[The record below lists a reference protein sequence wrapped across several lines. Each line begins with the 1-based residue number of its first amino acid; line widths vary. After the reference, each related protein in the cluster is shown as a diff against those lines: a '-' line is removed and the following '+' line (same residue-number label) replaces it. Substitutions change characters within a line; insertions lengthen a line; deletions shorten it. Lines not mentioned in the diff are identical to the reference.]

1 MTIHYDKIFN
11 MKYVP
16 LHIHTEY
23 SLLDGAIKIPDFYK
37 FAAENDM
44 PAIAITDHGVMYG
57 CADMF
62 IAKNEMIG
70 HMEAAGENEEAAKIK
85 AVKPILG
92 CEFYVADGDVEE
104 DKHTKKPLYHLVLLA
119 KNQNGYHNLCK
130 LDSYAT
136 TKGHYYKPRIN
147 HEILEKYKD
156 DLVCLSACI
165 QGEVARFCL
174 NGDKEEAKKR
184 AKYYKE
190 LFKEDY
196 YIELQ
201 DHGLQEQKDSN
212 PFLMEVAKELNIKT
226 VITNDSHYLRA
237 QDASWHDTLLCEQ
250 TKSKK
255 SEVNRFK
262 FSVNEFYVK
271 TVEELRKAF
280 SWMDEEYFNSC
291 IETTVEVADKCNFE
305 MDKLE
310 FGKTKEYLPKFPIPE
325 GFKDEQDYFNH
336 LCIEGLK
343 KRYGDPI
350 PDSIMER
357 YEYEKGVIFQMG
369 FPAYFLLTWDFI
381 NWAKEHKIPVG
392 PGRGSAA
399 GSIVAYS
406 LGITELDP
414 IQHKL
419 LFERFLNPERISMPD
434 IDIDFCQ
441 RKRGEV
447 IDYVSKRWGKDH
459 VCQIITFGTLAAKA
473 ALKAVCRVYDIPFQ
487 EANTWAGMVPSAP
500 GTKLKDALLDGM
512 ELKKLCDEN
521 PQVQSLVDEALHM
534 EGLKNQTGTHA
545 AGVIIAPRP
554 MDEII
559 PITLSKEKSTETQY
573 PMAGIEKIGLLKMD
587 FLGLETLTIIQDALD
602 LIKERTGKDIDI
614 NRIPLDDKETFEM
627 LSRGETDAVFQ
638 LESSGMKKYIKRLKP
653 TVFEDLGAMVAL
665 YRPGPLEAGMVEGFI
680 DRKHGREKIEY
691 AHPLLE
697 PILKDTYGTILYQEQ
712 IMAIFQSLADYTLGG
727 ADMVRRMMG
736 KKKLQQMAEQ
746 KSIFVDATHKKGMTK
761 EAATQLFEQIESFA
775 KYCFNKAHSSAY
787 AFVAYQ
793 TAYLKAHYPVEFMCA
808 MLTSVADK
816 QDKTQQYIL
825 QCQNQGIEVL
835 APDINKSN
843 SQFTPDENNIRFG
856 LASIKNV
863 GEAVIT
869 EIEEVRKEK
878 PFESFYDFCSR
889 VDSKCLNKR
898 TLESLIKAGAFS
910 SIEKSRKQCLEN
922 IDSVVEFVQNSA
934 KAKSSGQV
942 SLFSAISSE
951 AQEELN
957 IPTFQMSGNSEEEF
971 SDSQIQQFE
980 KELMGIYVTSHPLE
994 SIKDT
999 LKYITTQTI
1008 SDILE
1013 APKQDANVT
1022 LCGLLS
1028 QVIQKSTKKDPTKFI
1043 KTGVIEDLT
1052 NRIGFVVFP
1061 KVVEKY
1067 GALIESE
1074 QKVILKA
1081 KVSIRDEEINLQVN
1095 EVKPIT
1101 EVNLVKIKFLKELEN
1116 EENVFLKELLSKYK
1130 GENPVVIEFKAPDEF
1145 DTIQDYQMLTSN
1157 HLWVDVNSN
1166 IQKEIESS
1174 FKEKIE
1180 VEINALK

>member
-1 MTIHYDKIFN
+1 

-23 SLLDGAIKIPDFYK
+23 SLLDGAIRIPEFYK

-62 IAKNEMIG
+62 IAKNEMLS
-70 HMEAAGENEEAAKIK
+70 HMLSEEEQELKKKIE
-85 AVKPILG
+85 AVKPIVG
-92 CEFYVADGDVEE
+92 CEFYICDGDVIE
-104 DKHTKKPLYHLVLLA
+104 DKSKKTMFHLVLLA

-130 LDSYAT
+130 LDSFAT
-136 TKGHYYKPRIN
+136 TQGYYYRPRIN
-147 HEILEKYKD
+147 HEILEKHKD
-156 DLVCLSACI
+156 DLICLSACI
-165 QGEVARFCL
+165 QGEVARYIL
-174 NGDKEEAKKR
+174 DGDKEEAIKR
-184 AKYYKE
+184 AQYYKN
-190 LFKEDY
+190 LFGEDF

-212 PFLMEVAKELNIKT
+212 PDLMDIAEKLNIKT

-237 QDASWHDTLLCEQ
+237 QDAAWHDTLLCEQ
-250 TKSKK
+250 TKSSKTNP
-255 SEVNRFK
+255 NRFK

-271 TVEELRKAF
+271 TVDELRRAF
-280 SWMDEEYFNSC
+280 SWMDEDYFNKC
-291 IETTVEVADKCNFE
+291 IETTVEIADKVDFK

-310 FGKTKEYLPKFPIPE
+310 FGKTKEYLPKYPCPD
-325 GFKDEQDYFNH
+325 GYDEVSYFDY
-336 LCIEGLK
+336 LCREGLK
-343 KRYGDPI
+343 KRYGNPI
-350 PDSIMER
+350 PDDIIKR
-357 YEYEKGVIFQMG
+357 YEYEYKVICDMG

-414 IQHKL
+414 IEHKL

-441 RKRGEV
+441 RRRGEV
-447 IDYVSKRWGKDH
+447 IEYVSERWGADH

-473 ALKAVCRVYDIPFQ
+473 ALKAVCRVYDIPFSQ
-487 EANTWAGMVPSAP
+487 ANTWAGMIPSAP
-500 GTKLKDALLDGM
+500 GTKLKEALADGM

-521 PQVQSLVDEALHM
+521 SQVQSLVDEALHM
-534 EGLKNQTGTHA
+534 EGLKNQVGTHA

-559 PITLSKEKSTETQY
+559 PVALSKEKSTTTQY
-573 PMAGIEKIGLLKMD
+573 PMAGIEKLGLLKMD

-602 LIKERTGKDIDI
+602 LIKARTGEDIDI
-614 NRIPLDDKETFEM
+614 NRIPLNDKATFEL

-638 LESSGMKKYIKRLKP
+638 LESGGMKKLVKRLKP
-653 TVFEDLGAMVAL
+653 SVFEDIGALVAL
-665 YRPGPLEAGMVEGFI
+665 YRPGPIEAGMIDDFV
-680 DRKHGREKIEY
+680 DRKHGRQKVEY

-697 PILKDTYGTILYQEQ
+697 NILNDTYGTIVYQEQ
-712 IMAIFQSLADYTLGG
+712 IMAIFQTLAGYTLGG
-727 ADMVRRMMG
+727 ADKVRRMMG
-736 KKKLQQMAEQ
+736 KKKLQEMAEQ
-746 KSIFVDATHKKGMTK
+746 KEIFVAGAAKNDMPK
-761 EAATQLFEQIESFA
+761 EAAMNLFEQIESFA

-816 QDKTQQYIL
+816 QEKTQQYIL
-825 QCQNQGIEVL
+825 QCQAQGIEVL

-843 SQFTPDENNIRFG
+843 AQFTPDGDNIRFG

-863 GEAVIT
+863 GEAVI
-869 EIEEVRKEK
+869 EQIELERQNK

-889 VDSKCLNKR
+889 VDMKCLNKR

-910 SIEKSRKQCLEN
+910 CIEKSRKQLLDN
-922 IDSVVEFVQNSA
+922 IDRVVEFVQTSA

-942 SLFSAISSE
+942 SLFASLTGDI
-951 AQEELN
+951 QEELN
-957 IPTFQMSGNSEEEF
+957 IPTFQMQGNSDEEF
-971 SDSQIQQFE
+971 DDSQIQQFE
-980 KELMGIYVTSHPLE
+980 KELMGIYVTSHPLA

-1008 SDILE
+1008 SDIIE

-1022 LCGLLS
+1022 ICGLLS
-1028 QVIQKSTKKDPTKFI
+1028 QVVQKPTKKDPSKFI
-1043 KTGVIEDLT
+1043 KTGSIEDLT
-1052 NRIGFVVFP
+1052 GRINIVAFP
-1061 KVVEKY
+1061 KVVELY

-1081 KVSIRDEEINLQVN
+1081 KVNIRDEEINLAVN
-1095 EVKPIT
+1095 EVKPIE
-1101 EVNLVKIKFLKELEN
+1101 EVNLVTLKFLEELAV
-1116 EENVFLKELLSKYK
+1116 EENVLLKELLAKHK
-1130 GENPVVIEFKAPDEF
+1130 GENPVVIDFEAPDEF
-1145 DTIQDYQMLTSN
+1145 DMMQRFQLLTSN
-1157 HLWVDVNSN
+1157 HLWVCVNETMKQEICATFKDKLELSV
-1166 IQKEIESS
+1166 QK
-1174 FKEKIE
+1174 
-1180 VEINALK
+1180 LG

>member
-1 MTIHYDKIFN
+1 

-23 SLLDGAIKIPDFYK
+23 SLLDGAIRIPDFYK
-37 FAAENDM
+37 YAAENDM

-62 IAKNEMIG
+62 IAKNEMLS
-70 HMEAAGENEEAAKIK
+70 HMLSEEEQELKKKIEAI
-85 AVKPILG
+85 KPIVG
-92 CEFYVADGDVEE
+92 CEFYICDGDVIE
-104 DKHTKKPLYHLVLLA
+104 DRTKKTMYHLVLLA

-130 LDSYAT
+130 LDSIAT
-136 TKGHYYKPRIN
+136 TQGYYYKPRIN

-156 DLVCLSACI
+156 DLICLSACI
-165 QGEVARFCL
+165 QGEVARNFL
-174 NGDKEEAKKR
+174 DGKEDVAKQK
-184 AKYYKE
+184 AQYYKD
-190 LFKEDY
+190 LFGEDY

-201 DHGLQEQKDSN
+201 DHGLKEQKDSN
-212 PFLMEVAKELNIKT
+212 PFLMEIAKELNIKT
-226 VITNDSHYLRA
+226 VITNDSHYLKA

-250 TKSKK
+250 TKSSK
-255 SEVNRFK
+255 SNPNRFK
-262 FSVNEFYVK
+262 FSANEFYVK
-271 TVEELRKAF
+271 TVDELRQAF
-280 SWMDEEYFNSC
+280 NWMDEDYFNQC
-291 IETTVEVADKCNFE
+291 IQNTVDIADKIDFK

-310 FGKTKEYLPKFPIPE
+310 FGKTKEYLPKYPCPE
-325 GFKDEQDYFNH
+325 GYDEASYFDH

-350 PDSIMER
+350 PDSIIER
-357 YEYEKGVIFQMG
+357 YEYEKSVIFNMG

-414 IQHKL
+414 IRHNL

-434 IDIDFCQ
+434 IDIDFCK
-441 RKRGEV
+441 RRRGEV
-447 IDYVSKRWGKDH
+447 IEYVSQRWGQDH

-473 ALKAVCRVYDIPFQ
+473 ALKAVCRVYDIPFSQ
-487 EANTWAGMVPSAP
+487 ANTWAGMVPSAP
-500 GTKLKDALLDGM
+500 GTKLKEALADGM

-521 PQVQSLVDEALHM
+521 QQVQSLVDEALHM

-545 AGVIIAPRP
+545 AGVIIAPKP
-554 MDEII
+554 MSEII
-559 PITLSKEKSTETQY
+559 PVALSKEKSSTTQY

-614 NRIPLDDKETFEM
+614 NGIPLDDKETFEL
-627 LSRGETDAVFQ
+627 LSKGETDAVFQ

-665 YRPGPLEAGMVEGFI
+665 YRPGPLEAGMVEDFI
-680 DRKHGREKIEY
+680 DRKHGRQKIEY

-697 PILKDTYGTILYQEQ
+697 SILNDTYGTILYQEQ
-712 IMAIFQSLADYTLGG
+712 IMAIFQTLADYSLGG

-746 KSIFVDATHKKGMTK
+746 KSIFVEATAKKGMSAEASTK
-761 EAATQLFEQIESFA
+761 LFEQIESFA

-793 TAYLKAHYPVEFMCA
+793 TAYLKAHYPVEYMCA
-808 MLTSVADK
+808 MLTSVADNK
-816 QDKTQQYIL
+816 DKTQQYIL
-825 QCQNQGIEVL
+825 QCQAQGIEVL

-843 SQFTPDENNIRFG
+843 AQFTPDGDNIRFG

-863 GEAVIT
+863 GEGVI
-869 EIEEVRKEK
+869 EQIEQERKEK
-878 PFESFYDFCSR
+878 PFESFFDFCSR
-889 VDSKCLNKR
+889 VDMKCLNKR

-910 SIEKSRKQCLEN
+910 CIEKSRKQLLNN
-922 IDSVVEFVQNSA
+922 IDNAVEFVQTSQ

-942 SLFSAISSE
+942 SLFASLGGE

-957 IPTFQMSGNSEEEF
+957 IPTFKLIGDSDDEFKDSE
-971 SDSQIQQFE
+971 IQLFE
-980 KELMGIYVTSHPLE
+980 KELMGIYVTSHPLG

-999 LKYITTQTI
+999 LKYITTQTV

-1013 APKQDANVT
+1013 SPKQDQNVT
-1022 LCGLLS
+1022 ICGLLA
-1028 QVIQKSTKKDPTKFI
+1028 QVVQKPTKKDPSKFI
-1043 KTGVIEDLT
+1043 KTGSIEDLT
-1052 NRIGFVVFP
+1052 ARIGIVAFP
-1061 KVVEKY
+1061 KVVENY

-1074 QKVILKA
+1074 QKVIIKA
-1081 KVSIRDEEINLQVN
+1081 KVNVRDEEVNLAIN
-1095 EVKPIT
+1095 EVKPI
-1101 EVNLVKIKFLKELEN
+1101 EQVNLVTIKMLKEFAM
-1116 EENVFLKELLSKYK
+1116 EENVLLKELLAKHK
-1130 GENPVVIEFKAPDEF
+1130 GENPVVIDFEAPDEF
-1145 DTIQDYQMLTSN
+1145 DNQKRFHLLTSN
-1157 HLWVDVNSN
+1157 HLWVSLNDN
-1166 IQKEIESS
+1166 IEKEMTAT
-1174 FKEKIE
+1174 FKDKIE
-1180 VEINALK
+1180 FEVKALG

>member
-1 MTIHYDKIFN
+1 

-23 SLLDGAIKIPDFYK
+23 SLLDGAIRIPEFYK

-62 IAKNEMIG
+62 IAKNEMLS
-70 HMEAAGENEEAAKIK
+70 HMLSEEEQELKKKIE
-85 AVKPILG
+85 AVKPIVG
-92 CEFYVADGDVEE
+92 CEFYICDGDVIE
-104 DKHTKKPLYHLVLLA
+104 DKSKKTMFHLVLLA

-130 LDSYAT
+130 LDSFAT
-136 TKGHYYKPRIN
+136 TQGYYYRPRIN
-147 HEILEKYKD
+147 HEILEKHKD
-156 DLVCLSACI
+156 DLICLSACI
-165 QGEVARFCL
+165 QGEVARYIL
-174 NGDKEEAKKR
+174 DGDKEEAIKR
-184 AKYYKE
+184 AQYYKN
-190 LFKEDY
+190 LFGEDF

-212 PFLMEVAKELNIKT
+212 PDLMDIAEKLNIKT

-237 QDASWHDTLLCEQ
+237 QDAAWHDTLLCEQ
-250 TKSKK
+250 TKSSKTNP
-255 SEVNRFK
+255 NRFK

-271 TVEELRKAF
+271 TVDELRRAF
-280 SWMDEEYFNSC
+280 SWMDEDYFNKC
-291 IETTVEVADKCNFE
+291 IETTVEIADKVDFK

-310 FGKTKEYLPKFPIPE
+310 FGKTKEYLPKYPCPD
-325 GFKDEQDYFNH
+325 GYDEVSYFDY
-336 LCIEGLK
+336 LCREGLK
-343 KRYGDPI
+343 KRYGNPI
-350 PDSIMER
+350 PDDIIKR
-357 YEYEKGVIFQMG
+357 YEYEYKVICDMG

-414 IQHKL
+414 IEHKL

-441 RKRGEV
+441 RRRGEV
-447 IDYVSKRWGKDH
+447 IEYVSERWGADH

-473 ALKAVCRVYDIPFQ
+473 ALKAVCRVYDIPFSQ
-487 EANTWAGMVPSAP
+487 ANTWAGMIPSAP
-500 GTKLKDALLDGM
+500 GTKLKEALADGM

-521 PQVQSLVDEALHM
+521 SQVQSLVDEALHM
-534 EGLKNQTGTHA
+534 EGLKNQVGTHA

-559 PITLSKEKSTETQY
+559 PVALSKEKSTTTQY
-573 PMAGIEKIGLLKMD
+573 PMAGIEKLGLLKMD

-602 LIKERTGKDIDI
+602 LIKARTGEDIDI
-614 NRIPLDDKETFEM
+614 NRIPLNDKATFEL

-638 LESSGMKKYIKRLKP
+638 LESGGMKKLVKRLKP
-653 TVFEDLGAMVAL
+653 SVFEDIGALVAL
-665 YRPGPLEAGMVEGFI
+665 YRPGPIEAGMIDDFV
-680 DRKHGREKIEY
+680 DRKHGRQKVEY

-697 PILKDTYGTILYQEQ
+697 NILNDTYGTIVYQEQ
-712 IMAIFQSLADYTLGG
+712 IMAIFQTLAGYTLGG
-727 ADMVRRMMG
+727 ADKVRRMIG
-736 KKKLQQMAEQ
+736 KKKLQEMAEQ
-746 KSIFVDATHKKGMTK
+746 KEIFVAGAAKNDMPK
-761 EAATQLFEQIESFA
+761 EAAMNLFEQIESFA

-816 QDKTQQYIL
+816 QEKTQQYIL
-825 QCQNQGIEVL
+825 QCQAQGIEVL

-843 SQFTPDENNIRFG
+843 AQFTPDGDNIRFG

-863 GEAVIT
+863 GEAVI
-869 EIEEVRKEK
+869 EQIELERQNK

-889 VDSKCLNKR
+889 VDMKCLNKR

-910 SIEKSRKQCLEN
+910 CIEKSRKQLLDN
-922 IDSVVEFVQNSA
+922 IDRVVEFVQTSA

-942 SLFSAISSE
+942 SLFASLTGDI
-951 AQEELN
+951 QEELN
-957 IPTFQMSGNSEEEF
+957 IPTFQMQGNSDEEF
-971 SDSQIQQFE
+971 DDSQIQQFE
-980 KELMGIYVTSHPLE
+980 KELMGIYVTSHPLA

-1008 SDILE
+1008 SDIIE

-1022 LCGLLS
+1022 ICGLLS
-1028 QVIQKSTKKDPTKFI
+1028 QVVQKPTKKDPSKFI
-1043 KTGVIEDLT
+1043 KTGSIEDLT
-1052 NRIGFVVFP
+1052 GRINIVAFP
-1061 KVVEKY
+1061 KVVELY

-1081 KVSIRDEEINLQVN
+1081 KVNIRDEEINLAVN
-1095 EVKPIT
+1095 EVKPIE
-1101 EVNLVKIKFLKELEN
+1101 EVNLVTLKFLEELAV
-1116 EENVFLKELLSKYK
+1116 EENVLLKELLAKHK
-1130 GENPVVIEFKAPDEF
+1130 GENPVVIDFEAPDEF
-1145 DTIQDYQMLTSN
+1145 DMMQRFQLLTSN
-1157 HLWVDVNSN
+1157 HLWVCVNETMKQEICATFKDKLELSV
-1166 IQKEIESS
+1166 QK
-1174 FKEKIE
+1174 
-1180 VEINALK
+1180 LG

>member
-1 MTIHYDKIFN
+1 

-23 SLLDGAIKIPDFYK
+23 SLLDGAIRIPEFYK
-37 FAAENDM
+37 YAAENDF

-62 IAKNEMIG
+62 IAKNEMLS
-70 HMEAAGENEEAAKIK
+70 HMLSDEQQEMKKKIE

-92 CEFYVADGDVEE
+92 CEFYICEGDVLE
-104 DKHTKKPLYHLVLLA
+104 DRSKKTMYHLVLLA

-130 LDSYAT
+130 LDSIAT
-136 TKGHYYKPRIN
+136 TKAYYYKPRIN
-147 HEILEKYKD
+147 HEILEQYKD
-156 DLVCLSACI
+156 DLICLSACI
-165 QGEVARFCL
+165 QGEVARKYL
-174 NGDKEEAKKR
+174 DGDEEGAIE
-184 AKYYKE
+184 AVKYYKN
-190 LFKEDY
+190 LFKDDY

-201 DHGLQEQKDSN
+201 DHGLKEQKDSN
-212 PFLMEVAKELNIKT
+212 PFLMKMAEEYNIKT
-226 VITNDSHYLRA
+226 VITNDSHYLKA
-237 QDASWHDTLLCEQ
+237 QDAAWHDTLLCEQ
-250 TKSKK
+250 TKSSKANP
-255 SEVNRFK
+255 NRFK

-280 SWMDEEYFNSC
+280 SWMDEDYFNKC
-291 IETTVEVADKCNFE
+291 IETTVEVADKIDFQ

-310 FGKTKEYLPKFPIPE
+310 FGKTREYLPKYPCPDGKTE
-325 GFKDEQDYFNH
+325 EEYFDC

-350 PDSIMER
+350 PNSIIER
-357 YEYEKGVIFQMG
+357 YEYEKSVIFKMG

-381 NWAKEHKIPVG
+381 NWAKEHSIPVG

-414 IQHKL
+414 IYHNL

-441 RKRGEV
+441 RRRGEV
-447 IDYVSKRWGKDH
+447 IDYVSDKWGKDH

-473 ALKAVCRVYDIPFQ
+473 ALKAVCRVYDIPFSQ
-487 EANTWAGMVPSAP
+487 ANTWAGMVPSAP
-500 GTKLKDALLDGM
+500 GTKLKEALLDGM

-521 PQVQSLVDEALHM
+521 DQVNSLVNEALHM

-559 PITLSKEKSTETQY
+559 PIALSKEKASTTQY

-602 LIKERTGKDIDI
+602 LIKQRTGKSIDI
-614 NRIPLDDKETFEM
+614 NRIPLDDKLTFD
-627 LSRGETDAVFQ
+627 LLTRGETDAVFQ
-638 LESSGMKKYIKRLKP
+638 LESGGMKKLVKRLKP
-653 TVFEDLGAMVAL
+653 NVFEDLGALVAL
-665 YRPGPLEAGMVEGFI
+665 YRPGPLEAGMVDDFV
-680 DRKHGREKIEY
+680 DRKHGRQKIEY

-697 PILKDTYGTILYQEQ
+697 NILNDTYGTILYQEQ
-712 IMAIFQSLADYTLGG
+712 IMQIFQTLADYSLGD

-746 KSIFVDATHKKGMTK
+746 KERFVKASASKGMS
-761 EAATQLFEQIESFA
+761 EQAATALFEQIESFA

-816 QDKTQQYIL
+816 QEKTQQYIL
-825 QCQNQGIEVL
+825 QCQAQGINVL

-843 SQFTPDENNIRFG
+843 AQFTPDGNNIRFG
-856 LASIKNV
+856 LTSIKNV
-863 GEAVIT
+863 GEAVI
-869 EIEEVRKEK
+869 EQIELERKNK
-878 PFESFYDFCSR
+878 PFESFFDFCTR
-889 VDSKCLNKR
+889 VDMKCLNKR

-910 SIEKSRKQCLEN
+910 CIEKSRKQLLNN
-922 IDSVVEFVQNSA
+922 IDAVVEFVQNSN

-942 SLFSAISSE
+942 SLFAGLSGDS
-951 AQEELN
+951 QEELN
-957 IPTFQMSGNSEEEF
+957 IPTFKMQGDENDEF
-971 SDSQIQQFE
+971 TDSQIQIFE
-980 KELMGIYVTSHPLE
+980 KELMGIYVTSHPLK

-999 LKYITTQTI
+999 VKYITPQTI

-1013 APKQDANVT
+1013 SPKQDENVT
-1022 LCGLLS
+1022 ICGLLS
-1028 QVIQKSTKKDPTKFI
+1028 QITQKPTKKDPTKFI
-1043 KTGVIEDLT
+1043 KTGIIEDLT
-1052 NRIGFVVFP
+1052 SRISIVAFP
-1061 KVVEKY
+1061 KIVEKY

-1081 KVSIRDEEINLQVN
+1081 KVNIRDEEINLAVN
-1095 EVKPIT
+1095 EVRPI
-1101 EVNLVKIKFLKELEN
+1101 ENVSLVRIKFLEELKM
-1116 EENVFLKELLSKYK
+1116 EENIYLKDLLTKHK
-1130 GENPVVIEFKAPDEF
+1130 GENPVVIDFVAPDEF
-1145 DTIQDYQMLTSN
+1145 DTLKNYELLIS
-1157 HLWVDVNSN
+1157 HKLWVDVNSN
-1166 IQKEIESS
+1166 VEQ
-1174 FKEKIE
+1174 
-1180 VEINALK
+1180 EINNAFKNKLQIDIKALA

>member
-1 MTIHYDKIFN
+1 

-23 SLLDGAIKIPDFYK
+23 SLLDGAIRIPDFYK

-44 PAIAITDHGVMYG
+44 PAIAITDHGVMFG

-62 IAKNEMIG
+62 IAKNEMLS
-70 HMEAAGENEEAAKIK
+70 HMLTDDVQELKNKIE

-92 CEFYVADGDVEE
+92 CEFYLADGDVEE

-119 KNQNGYHNLCK
+119 KTQKGYHNLCK

-136 TKGHYYKPRIN
+136 TKGYYYKPRIN

-156 DLVCLSACI
+156 DLICLSACI

-174 NGDKEEAKKR
+174 NGDKEEARKR
-184 AKYYKE
+184 AKYYKD
-190 LFKEDY
+190 LFGEDY

-226 VITNDSHYLRA
+226 VITNDSHYLKA

-250 TKSKK
+250 TKSSK
-255 SEVNRFK
+255 SNPDRFK

-280 SWMDEEYFNSC
+280 SWMDEDYFVSC
-291 IETTVEVADKCNFE
+291 INTTVEIADKCNFE

-310 FGKTKEYLPKFPIPE
+310 FGKTKEYLPEFPVPE
-325 GFKDEQDYFNH
+325 GYNEQTYFDY
-336 LCIEGLK
+336 LCKEGLK

-350 PDSIMER
+350 PDSIIER

-381 NWAKEHKIPVG
+381 NWAKQHKIPVG

-441 RKRGEV
+441 RRRGEV
-447 IDYVSKRWGKDH
+447 IKYVSDKWGADH

-487 EANTWAGMVPSAP
+487 QANTWAAMVPSTP
-500 GTKLKDALLDGM
+500 GTKLKEALLDGM
-512 ELKKLCDEN
+512 ELKKLCNEN

-559 PITLSKEKSTETQY
+559 PITLSKEKTTETQY

-602 LIKERTGKDIDI
+602 LIKARTGKDIDI

-665 YRPGPLEAGMVEGFI
+665 YRPGPLEAGMVEDFI
-680 DRKHGREKIEY
+680 DRKHGRQKIEY

-697 PILKDTYGTILYQEQ
+697 SVLKDTYGTILYQEQ
-712 IMAIFQSLADYTLGG
+712 IMAIFQTLADYSLGG

-746 KSIFVDATHKKGMTK
+746 KSIFVDATAKKGMSN

-816 QDKTQQYIL
+816 QEKTQQYIL
-825 QCQNQGIEVL
+825 QCQSQGIEVL

-863 GEAVIT
+863 GEAVIS
-869 EIEEVRKEK
+869 EIEEERKNK

-898 TLESLIKAGAFS
+898 TLESLVKAGAFS
-910 SIEKSRKQCLEN
+910 TIEKSRKQCLEN
-922 IDSVVEFVQNSA
+922 IDKIVEFVQNST
-934 KAKSSGQV
+934 KEKSSGQV
-942 SLFSAISSE
+942 SLFSSVSAD

-957 IPTFQMSGNSEEEF
+957 IPTFQMSGSSDDEF
-971 SDSQIQQFE
+971 SDIQIQQFE

-999 LKYITTQTI
+999 LKYITTKTI
-1008 SDILE
+1008 SEILE
-1013 APKQDANVT
+1013 APSQDADVT
-1022 LCGLLS
+1022 ICGLLT
-1028 QVIQKSTKKDPTKFI
+1028 QVVQKPTKKDPSKYI
-1043 KTGVIEDLT
+1043 KTGTIEDLT
-1052 NRIGFVVFP
+1052 NRIGIVAFP
-1061 KVVEKY
+1061 KVVEKF
-1067 GALIESE
+1067 GAIIESE
-1074 QKVILKA
+1074 KKVIIKA
-1081 KVSIRDEEINLQVN
+1081 KVNIRDEEINLQVYD
-1095 EVKPIT
+1095 VKPI
-1101 EVNLVKIKFLKELEN
+1101 ENINLVKIKYLQDLKS
-1116 EENVFLKELLSKYK
+1116 EENVFLKEMLAKHK
-1130 GENPVVIEFKAPDEF
+1130 GENPVVLEFSAPDE
-1145 DTIQDYQMLTSN
+1145 DNLTQNYQMLTSS
-1157 HLWVDVNSN
+1157 HLWVNADEN
-1166 IQKEIESS
+1166 IQKELEAA

-1180 VEINALK
+1180 VEINCLK

>member
-1 MTIHYDKIFN
+1 

-23 SLLDGAIKIPDFYK
+23 SLLDGAIRIPDFYK
-37 FAAENDM
+37 YAAENDM

-62 IAKNEMIG
+62 IAKNEMLS
-70 HMEAAGENEEAAKIK
+70 HMLSEEEQEMKKKIE

-92 CEFYVADGDVEE
+92 CEFYICDGDVLE
-104 DKHTKKPLYHLVLLA
+104 DRSKKTMYHLVLLA

-130 LDSYAT
+130 LDSIAT
-136 TKGHYYKPRIN
+136 TKGYYYKPRIN

-156 DLVCLSACI
+156 DLICLSACI
-165 QGEVARFCL
+165 QGEVARNIL
-174 NGDKEEAKKR
+174 DGNKEEAIKK

-190 LFKEDY
+190 LFGEDY

-201 DHGLQEQKDSN
+201 DHGLKEQKESN
-212 PFLMEVAKELNIKT
+212 PILMEIAEELNIKT
-226 VITNDSHYLRA
+226 VITNDSHYLKA
-237 QDASWHDTLLCEQ
+237 QDAAWHDTLLCEQ
-250 TKSKK
+250 TKSSK
-255 SEVNRFK
+255 SNPDRFK

-271 TVEELRKAF
+271 TVEELRQAF
-280 SWMDEEYFNSC
+280 SWMDEDYFNTC
-291 IETTVEVADKCNFE
+291 ISNTVEIADKVDFQ

-310 FGKTKEYLPKFPIPE
+310 FGKTKEYLPKYPCPE
-325 GFKDEQDYFNH
+325 GYNEVQYFDH
-336 LCIEGLK
+336 LCRQGLK

-350 PDSIMER
+350 PDDIIKR
-357 YEYEKGVIFQMG
+357 YEYEFDVICKMG

-414 IQHKL
+414 IRHNL

-441 RKRGEV
+441 RRRGEV
-447 IDYVSKRWGKDH
+447 IDYVSERWGADH

-473 ALKAVCRVYDIPFQ
+473 ALKAVCRVYDIPFSQ
-487 EANTWAGMVPSAP
+487 ANSWAGMIPSNP

-521 PQVQSLVDEALHM
+521 SQVQSLVDEALHM
-534 EGLKNQTGTHA
+534 EGLKNQVGTHA

-559 PITLSKEKSTETQY
+559 PVALSKEKATTTQY
-573 PMAGIEKIGLLKMD
+573 PMAGIEKLGLLKMD

-602 LIKERTGKDIDI
+602 LIKERTGEDIDI
-614 NRIPLDDKETFEM
+614 NNIPLDDKETFEM
-627 LSRGETDAVFQ
+627 LSKGETDAVFQ

-665 YRPGPLEAGMVEGFI
+665 YRPGPLEAGMVEDFI
-680 DRKHGREKIEY
+680 DRKHGRQKIEY

-697 PILKDTYGTILYQEQ
+697 SILKDTYGTILYQEQ
-712 IMAIFQSLADYTLGG
+712 IMAIFQTLADYSLGG

-746 KSIFVDATHKKGMTK
+746 KSIFVEATAKKGMSS
-761 EAATQLFEQIESFA
+761 EAATKLFEQIESFA

-816 QDKTQQYIL
+816 QEKTQQYIL
-825 QCQNQGIEVL
+825 QCQAQGIEVL

-843 SQFTPDENNIRFG
+843 SQFTPDGKNIRFG

-863 GEAVIT
+863 GEAVI
-869 EIEEVRKEK
+869 EQIENERKDK
-878 PFESFYDFCSR
+878 PFESFFDFCSR

-898 TLESLIKAGAFS
+898 TLESLIKAGAFA
-910 SIEKSRKQCLEN
+910 SIEKSRKQLLNN
-922 IDSVVEFVQNSA
+922 IDNVVEFVHNSE
-934 KAKSSGQV
+934 KTKMSGQV
-942 SLFSAISSE
+942 SLFSALGE
-951 AQEELN
+951 DAQEELN
-957 IPTFQMSGNSEEEF
+957 IPTFKMSGSSEDEF
-971 SDSQIQQFE
+971 SDSQIQMFE
-980 KELMGIYVTSHPLE
+980 KELMGIYVTSHPLA

-1008 SDILE
+1008 EDILE
-1013 APKQDANVT
+1013 NPKQDETVT
-1022 LCGLLS
+1022 ICGLLS
-1028 QVIQKSTKKDPTKFI
+1028 QIVQKPTKKDPTKYI
-1043 KTGVIEDLT
+1043 KTGQIEDLT
-1052 NRIGFVVFP
+1052 GRIGIVAFP
-1061 KVVEKY
+1061 KVVENY

-1074 QKVILKA
+1074 HKAILRA
-1081 KVSIRDEEINLQVN
+1081 KVNIRDEEINLSII
-1095 EVKPIT
+1095 EVKPI
-1101 EVNLVKIKFLKELEN
+1101 EQVNLVTLHFLKEFAA
-1116 EENVFLKELLSKYK
+1116 EENILLKELLVKHK
-1130 GENPVVIEFKAPDEF
+1130 GENPVVIDFEAPDEF
-1145 DTIQDYQMLTSN
+1145 DNVRRFEMLTNN
-1157 HLWVDVNSN
+1157 HLWVN
-1166 IQKEIESS
+1166 INDSIEKELTAT
-1174 FKEKIE
+1174 FKDKLE
-1180 VEINALK
+1180 VEIRALG

>member
-1 MTIHYDKIFN
+1 

-23 SLLDGAIKIPDFYK
+23 SLLDGAIRIPDFYK

-62 IAKNEMIG
+62 IAKNDMLS
-70 HMEAAGENEEAAKIK
+70 HMLTDDVQELKKKIE
-85 AVKPILG
+85 AVKPIVG
-92 CEFYVADGDVEE
+92 CEFYICEGDVIE
-104 DKHTKKPLYHLVLLA
+104 DRSKKTMYHLVLLA

-130 LDSYAT
+130 LDSIAT
-136 TKGHYYKPRIN
+136 TQGYYYKPRIN
-147 HEILEKYKD
+147 HEILEKYHED
-156 DLVCLSACI
+156 IICLSACI
-165 QGEVARFCL
+165 QGEVARNIL
-174 NGDKEEAKKR
+174 DGNLEKARQK
-184 AKYYKE
+184 AKYYKD
-190 LFKEDY
+190 LFGDDF

-201 DHGLQEQKDSN
+201 DHGLKEQKDSN
-212 PFLMEVAKELNIKT
+212 PELMKIAEELGVKT

-250 TKSKK
+250 TKSSKANP
-255 SEVNRFK
+255 NRFK

-271 TVEELRKAF
+271 TVEELRRAF
-280 SWMDEEYFNSC
+280 SWMDEDYFNRC
-291 IETTVEVADKCNFE
+291 IETTVEVADKCDFK

-310 FGKTKEYLPKFPIPE
+310 FGKTKEYLPKFPCPE
-325 GFKDEQDYFNH
+325 GFNEQEYFNH
-336 LCIEGLK
+336 LCIKGLK
-343 KRYGDPI
+343 ERYGDPI
-350 PDSIMER
+350 PDSIIER
-357 YEYEKGVIFQMG
+357 YEYEKGVIFHMG

-381 NWAKEHKIPVG
+381 NWAKEHGIPVG

-414 IQHKL
+414 IEHKL

-434 IDIDFCQ
+434 VDIDFCQ
-441 RKRGEV
+441 RRRGEV
-447 IDYVSKRWGKDH
+447 IEYVSERWGKDH

-487 EANTWAGMVPSAP
+487 QANTWAGMVPSNP

-512 ELKKLCDEN
+512 ELKKLCEEN

-545 AGVIIAPRP
+545 AGVIIAPKP
-554 MDEII
+554 MSEII
-559 PITLSKEKSTETQY
+559 PVTLSKEKSTETQY

-602 LIKERTGKDIDI
+602 LVKERTGKSINI
-614 NRIPLDDKETFEM
+614 NRIPLNDKMTFEL

-638 LESSGMKKYIKRLKP
+638 LESGGMKKLVKRLKP
-653 TVFEDLGAMVAL
+653 SVFEDIGALVAL
-665 YRPGPLEAGMVEGFI
+665 YRPGPIEAGMIDDFV
-680 DRKHGREKIEY
+680 DRKHGRQKVEY

-697 PILKDTYGTILYQEQ
+697 SILKDTYGTIVYQEQ
-712 IMAIFQSLADYTLGG
+712 IMAIFQTLAGYTLGG
-727 ADMVRRMMG
+727 ADKVRRMMG
-736 KKKLQQMAEQ
+736 KKKLLEMAEQ
-746 KSIFVDATHKKGMTK
+746 KEIFVAG
-761 EAATQLFEQIESFA
+761 AAKNDMPREKAIALFEQIESFA

-808 MLTSVADK
+808 MLTSVCDK
-816 QDKTQQYIL
+816 QEKTQQYIL
-825 QCQNQGIEVL
+825 QCQSQGIEVL

-843 SQFTPDENNIRFG
+843 SQFTPDGNNIRFG

-863 GEAVIT
+863 GEAVI
-869 EIEEVRKEK
+869 EQIEEERKNK
-878 PFESFYDFCSR
+878 PFESLYDFCSR

-910 SIEKSRKQCLEN
+910 TIEKSRKQCLEN
-922 IDSVVEFVQNSA
+922 IDKVVEFVQNSA

-942 SLFSAISSE
+942 SLFSAISAE

-957 IPTFQMSGNSEEEF
+957 IPTFQMSGTPDEEF
-971 SDSQIQQFE
+971 TDAQIQQFE

-1008 SDILE
+1008 SDVLE
-1013 APKQDANVT
+1013 SPKPDSNVT

-1028 QVIQKSTKKDPTKFI
+1028 QVIQKPTKKDPTKFI
-1043 KTGVIEDLT
+1043 KTGTIEDLT
-1052 NRIGFVVFP
+1052 SRIGFVVFP
-1061 KVVEKY
+1061 KVVEKF
-1067 GALIESE
+1067 GAEIESD

-1101 EVNLVKIKFLKELEN
+1101 NVDLVKIKYLTELKSEENIYLKEVLA
-1116 EENVFLKELLSKYK
+1116 KHK
-1130 GENPVVIEFKAPDEF
+1130 GENPVVIEFSAPDEF
-1145 DTIQDYQMLTSN
+1145 DNIQNYQMLTN
-1157 HLWVDVNSN
+1157 HHLWVNTQDNLR
-1166 IQKEIESS
+1166 QEIESA
-1174 FKEKIE
+1174 FKNK
-1180 VEINALK
+1180 VEIEINSLK

>member
-1 MTIHYDKIFN
+1 

-23 SLLDGAIKIPDFYK
+23 SLLDGAIRIPDFYK

-62 IAKNEMIG
+62 IAKNEMLS
-70 HMEAAGENEEAAKIK
+70 HMLAEEQQELKKKIE
-85 AVKPILG
+85 AVKPIVG
-92 CEFYVADGDVEE
+92 CEFYICDGDVIE
-104 DKHTKKPLYHLVLLA
+104 DRSKKTMYHLVLLA

-130 LDSYAT
+130 LDSIAT
-136 TKGHYYKPRIN
+136 TQGYYYKPRIN
-147 HEILEKYKD
+147 HEILEKHCE
-156 DLVCLSACI
+156 DLICLSACI
-165 QGEVARFCL
+165 QGEVARHIL
-174 NGDKEEAKKR
+174 DGNKEEAINR
-184 AKYYKE
+184 AKYYKN
-190 LFKEDY
+190 LFGEDF

-212 PFLMEVAKELNIKT
+212 PALMEIAEQLNIKT

-237 QDASWHDTLLCEQ
+237 QDAAWHDTLLCEQ
-250 TKSKK
+250 TKSSK
-255 SEVNRFK
+255 SNPNRFK

-271 TVEELRKAF
+271 TVDELRKAF
-280 SWMDEEYFNSC
+280 DWMDEDYFNKC
-291 IETTVEVADKCNFE
+291 IETTVEIADKTDFK

-310 FGKTKEYLPKFPIPE
+310 FGKTKEYLPKFPCPD
-325 GFKDEQDYFNH
+325 GYDEQQYFDY
-336 LCIEGLK
+336 LCREGLK

-350 PDSIMER
+350 PEDIVKR
-357 YEYEKGVIFQMG
+357 YEYERDVIFTMG

-414 IQHKL
+414 IEHKL

-434 IDIDFCQ
+434 VDIDFCQ
-441 RKRGEV
+441 RRRGEV
-447 IDYVSKRWGKDH
+447 IDYVSQRWGADH

-473 ALKAVCRVYDIPFQ
+473 ALKAVCRVYEIPFAQ
-487 EANTWAGMVPSAP
+487 ANLWAGMIPSAP
-500 GTKLKDALLDGM
+500 GTKLKEALADGM

-534 EGLKNQTGTHA
+534 EGLKNQVGTHA
-545 AGVIIAPRP
+545 AGVIIAPQP
-554 MDEII
+554 MSEII
-559 PITLSKEKSTETQY
+559 PVALSKEKSTTTQY
-573 PMAGIEKIGLLKMD
+573 PMAGIEKVGLLKMD

-614 NRIPLDDKETFEM
+614 NRIPLNDKKTFEL

-638 LESSGMKKYIKRLKP
+638 LESGGMKKLVKRLKP
-653 TVFEDLGAMVAL
+653 TVFEDIGALVAL
-665 YRPGPLEAGMVEGFI
+665 YRPGPIEAGMIDDFV
-680 DRKHGREKIEY
+680 DRKHGRQKVEY

-697 PILKDTYGTILYQEQ
+697 NILNDTYGTIVYQEQ
-712 IMAIFQSLADYTLGG
+712 IMAIFQTLAGYTLGG
-727 ADMVRRMMG
+727 ADKVRRMMG
-736 KKKLQQMAEQ
+736 KKKLQEMAEQ
-746 KSIFVDATHKKGMTK
+746 KEIFVAGAAKNDMPR
-761 EAATQLFEQIESFA
+761 EAAIGLFEQIESFA

-816 QDKTQQYIL
+816 QEKTQQYIL
-825 QCQNQGIEVL
+825 QCQAQGIEVL

-843 SQFTPDENNIRFG
+843 AQFTPDGSNIRFG

-863 GEAVIT
+863 GEAVI
-869 EIEEVRKEK
+869 EQIEQERKEK

-898 TLESLIKAGAFS
+898 TLESLVKAGAFS
-910 SIEKSRKQCLEN
+910 CIEKSRKQLLDN
-922 IDSVVEFVQNSA
+922 IDGVVEFVQNAA

-942 SLFSAISSE
+942 SLFAALSGD

-957 IPTFQMSGNSEEEF
+957 IPTFQMTGNSEDEF
-971 SDSQIQQFE
+971 TDAQIQQFE
-980 KELMGIYVTSHPLE
+980 KELMGIYVTSHPLG

-1013 APKQDANVT
+1013 APQADANVT
-1022 LCGLLS
+1022 ICGLLS
-1028 QVIQKSTKKDPTKFI
+1028 QIVQKPTKKDPSKFI
-1043 KTGVIEDLT
+1043 KTGTIEDLT
-1052 NRIGFVVFP
+1052 ARIGIVAFP
-1061 KVVEKY
+1061 KVVEAY
-1067 GALIESE
+1067 GALMESD
-1074 QKVILKA
+1074 QKVIIKA
-1081 KVSIRDEEINLQVN
+1081 KVNIRDEEINLAIN
-1095 EVKPIT
+1095 EVKPI
-1101 EVNLVKIKFLKELEN
+1101 EQVNLVTLKFLKEFAM
-1116 EENVFLKELLSKYK
+1116 EENVLLKELLAKHK
-1130 GENPVVIEFKAPDEF
+1130 GENPVVIDFEAPDEF
-1145 DTIQDYQMLTSN
+1145 DILQRFQLLTNS
-1157 HLWVDVNSN
+1157 HLWVSINSEMERELSASF
-1166 IQKEIESS
+1166 KDKLEIEVKSLA
-1174 FKEKIE
+1174 
-1180 VEINALK
+1180 N

>member
-1 MTIHYDKIFN
+1 

-23 SLLDGAIKIPDFYK
+23 SLLDGAIRIPDFYK
-37 FAAENDM
+37 YAAENDM

-62 IAKNEMIG
+62 IAKNEMLS
-70 HMEAAGENEEAAKIK
+70 HMLSEEEQEMKKKIEAI
-85 AVKPILG
+85 KPILG
-92 CEFYVADGDVEE
+92 CEFYICDGDVLE
-104 DKHTKKPLYHLVLLA
+104 DRSKKTMYHLVLLA

-130 LDSYAT
+130 LDSIAT
-136 TKGHYYKPRIN
+136 TKGYYYKPRIN

-156 DLVCLSACI
+156 DLICLSACI
-165 QGEVARFCL
+165 QGEVARNIL
-174 NGDKEEAKKR
+174 DGNKEEAIKK

-190 LFKEDY
+190 LFGEDY

-201 DHGLQEQKDSN
+201 DHGLKEQKESN
-212 PFLMEVAKELNIKT
+212 PILMEIAEELNIKT
-226 VITNDSHYLRA
+226 VITNDSHYLKA
-237 QDASWHDTLLCEQ
+237 QDAAWHDTLLCEQ
-250 TKSKK
+250 TKSSK
-255 SEVNRFK
+255 SNPDRFK

-271 TVEELRKAF
+271 TVEELRQAF
-280 SWMDEEYFNSC
+280 SWMDEDYFNTC
-291 IETTVEVADKCNFE
+291 ISNTVEIADKVDFQ

-310 FGKTKEYLPKFPIPE
+310 FGKTKEYLPKYPCPE
-325 GFKDEQDYFNH
+325 GYNEVQYFDH
-336 LCIEGLK
+336 LCRQGLK

-350 PDSIMER
+350 PDDIIKR
-357 YEYEKGVIFQMG
+357 YEYEFDVICKMG

-414 IQHKL
+414 IRHNL

-441 RKRGEV
+441 RRRGEV
-447 IDYVSKRWGKDH
+447 IDYVSERWGADH

-473 ALKAVCRVYDIPFQ
+473 ALKAVCRVYDIPFSQ
-487 EANTWAGMVPSAP
+487 ANSWAGMIPSNP

-521 PQVQSLVDEALHM
+521 SQVQSLVDEALHM
-534 EGLKNQTGTHA
+534 EGLKNQVGTHA

-559 PITLSKEKSTETQY
+559 PVALSKEKATTTQY
-573 PMAGIEKIGLLKMD
+573 PMAGIEKLGLLKMD

-602 LIKERTGKDIDI
+602 LIKERTGEDIDI
-614 NRIPLDDKETFEM
+614 NNIPLDDKETFEM
-627 LSRGETDAVFQ
+627 LSKGETDAVFQ

-665 YRPGPLEAGMVEGFI
+665 YRPGPLEAGMVEDFI
-680 DRKHGREKIEY
+680 DRKHGRQKIEY

-697 PILKDTYGTILYQEQ
+697 SILKDTYGTILYQEQ
-712 IMAIFQSLADYTLGG
+712 IMAIFQTLADYSLGG

-746 KSIFVDATHKKGMTK
+746 KSIFVEATAKKGMSS
-761 EAATQLFEQIESFA
+761 EAATKLFEQIESFA

-816 QDKTQQYIL
+816 QEKTQQYIL
-825 QCQNQGIEVL
+825 QCQAQGIEVL

-843 SQFTPDENNIRFG
+843 SQFTPDGKNIRFG

-863 GEAVIT
+863 GEAVI
-869 EIEEVRKEK
+869 EQIENERKDK
-878 PFESFYDFCSR
+878 PFESFFDFCSR

-898 TLESLIKAGAFS
+898 TLESLIKAGAFA
-910 SIEKSRKQCLEN
+910 SIEKSRKQLLNN
-922 IDSVVEFVQNSA
+922 IDNVVEFVHNSE
-934 KAKSSGQV
+934 KTKMSGQV
-942 SLFSAISSE
+942 SLFSALGE
-951 AQEELN
+951 DAQEELN
-957 IPTFQMSGNSEEEF
+957 IPTFKMSGSSEDEF
-971 SDSQIQQFE
+971 SDSQIQMFE
-980 KELMGIYVTSHPLE
+980 KELMGIYVTSHPLA

-1008 SDILE
+1008 EDILE
-1013 APKQDANVT
+1013 NPKQDETVT
-1022 LCGLLS
+1022 ICGLLS
-1028 QVIQKSTKKDPTKFI
+1028 QIVQKPTKKDPTKYI
-1043 KTGVIEDLT
+1043 KTGQIEDLT
-1052 NRIGFVVFP
+1052 GRIGIVAFP
-1061 KVVEKY
+1061 KVVENY

-1074 QKVILKA
+1074 HKAILRA
-1081 KVSIRDEEINLQVN
+1081 KVNIRDEEINLSII
-1095 EVKPIT
+1095 EVKPI
-1101 EVNLVKIKFLKELEN
+1101 EQVNLVTLHFLKEFAA
-1116 EENVFLKELLSKYK
+1116 EENILLKELLVKHK
-1130 GENPVVIEFKAPDEF
+1130 GENPVVIDFEAPDEF
-1145 DTIQDYQMLTSN
+1145 DNVRRFEMLTNN
-1157 HLWVDVNSN
+1157 HLWVN
-1166 IQKEIESS
+1166 INDSIEKELTAT
-1174 FKEKIE
+1174 FKDKLE
-1180 VEINALK
+1180 VEIRALG

>member
-1 MTIHYDKIFN
+1 

-23 SLLDGAIKIPDFYK
+23 SLLDGAIRIPDFYK

-62 IAKNEMIG
+62 IAKNEMLS
-70 HMEAAGENEEAAKIK
+70 HMLSEEEQEMKKKIE

-92 CEFYVADGDVEE
+92 CEFYICDGDVLE
-104 DKHTKKPLYHLVLLA
+104 DRNKKTMYHLVLLA
-119 KNQNGYHNLCK
+119 KNQKGYHNLCK
-130 LDSYAT
+130 LDSIAT
-136 TKGHYYKPRIN
+136 TKAYYYKPRIN
-147 HEILEKYKD
+147 HEILEQYKD
-156 DLVCLSACI
+156 DLICLSACI
-165 QGEVARFCL
+165 QGEVARNFL
-174 NGDKEEAKKR
+174 DGNKEEAIKR
-184 AKYYKE
+184 AKYYKD
-190 LFKEDY
+190 LFGDDY

-212 PFLMEVAKELNIKT
+212 PFLMEIAKELNIKT

-237 QDASWHDTLLCEQ
+237 QDAAWHDTLLCEQ
-250 TKSKK
+250 TKSSKANP
-255 SEVNRFK
+255 NRFK

-271 TVEELRKAF
+271 TVDELRKAF
-280 SWMDEEYFNSC
+280 SWMDEDYFNTC
-291 IETTVEVADKCNFE
+291 INNTVEIADKIDFQ

-310 FGKTKEYLPKFPIPE
+310 FGKTKEYLPKYPCPD
-325 GFKDEQDYFNH
+325 GYDEVQYFDY
-336 LCIEGLK
+336 LCREGLK

-350 PDSIMER
+350 PDDIIKR
-357 YEYEKGVIFQMG
+357 YEYEYDVICKMG

-381 NWAKEHKIPVG
+381 NWAKHHKIPVA

-414 IQHKL
+414 IRHNL

-441 RKRGEV
+441 RRRGEV
-447 IDYVSKRWGKDH
+447 IDYVSQRWGADH

-473 ALKAVCRVYDIPFQ
+473 ALKAVCRVYDIPFSQ
-487 EANTWAGMVPSAP
+487 ANTWAGMIPSMP
-500 GTKLKDALLDGM
+500 GTKLKEALADGM

-521 PQVQSLVDEALHM
+521 SQVQSLVDEALHM
-534 EGLKNQTGTHA
+534 EGLKNQVGTHA

-559 PITLSKEKSTETQY
+559 PVALSKEKATTTQY
-573 PMAGIEKIGLLKMD
+573 PMAGIEKLGLLKMD

-602 LIKERTGKDIDI
+602 LIKARTGKDIDI
-614 NRIPLDDKETFEM
+614 NNIPLDDEKTFEM
-627 LSRGETDAVFQ
+627 LSKGETDAVFQ

-665 YRPGPLEAGMVEGFI
+665 YRPGPLEAGMVEDFI
-680 DRKHGREKIEY
+680 DRKHGRQKIEY

-697 PILKDTYGTILYQEQ
+697 GILKDTYGTILYQEQ
-712 IMAIFQSLADYTLGG
+712 IMAIFQTLADYSLGG

-746 KSIFVDATHKKGMTK
+746 KSIFVEATAKKGMSS
-761 EAATQLFEQIESFA
+761 EAATKLFEQIESFA

-816 QDKTQQYIL
+816 QEKTQQYIL
-825 QCQNQGIEVL
+825 QCQSQGIKVL

-843 SQFTPDENNIRFG
+843 SQFTPDDNNIRFG

-863 GEAVIT
+863 GEAVI
-869 EIEEVRKEK
+869 EQIEKERENK

-889 VDSKCLNKR
+889 VDMKCLNKR

-910 SIEKSRKQCLEN
+910 CIEKSRKQLLEN
-922 IDSVVEFVQNSA
+922 IDKVVEFVQASA

-942 SLFSAISSE
+942 SLFSALGGE

-957 IPTFQMSGNSEEEF
+957 IPTFQMSGNSDDEF
-971 SDSQIQQFE
+971 SDSQIQLFE
-980 KELMGIYVTSHPLE
+980 KELMGIYVTSHPLA
-994 SIKDT
+994 SIQGT

-1008 SDILE
+1008 SDIFE
-1013 APKQDANVT
+1013 NPKPDATVT
-1022 LCGLLS
+1022 ICGLLS
-1028 QVIQKSTKKDPTKFI
+1028 QIVQKPTKKDPTKFI
-1043 KTGVIEDLT
+1043 KTGTIEDLT
-1052 NRIGFVVFP
+1052 SRIGVVAFP
-1061 KVVEKY
+1061 KIVEKY

-1081 KVSIRDEEINLQVN
+1081 KINVKDEEINLAIN
-1095 EVKPIT
+1095 EVKPIE
-1101 EVNLVKIKFLKELEN
+1101 EVNLVTLKVLKELAM
-1116 EENVFLKELLSKYK
+1116 EENILLKELLAKHK
-1130 GENPVVIEFKAPDEF
+1130 GENPVVIDFEAPDEF
-1145 DTIQDYQMLTSN
+1145 NMPKRFQLLTN
-1157 HLWVDVNSN
+1157 DHLWVSINDDM
-1166 IQKEIESS
+1166 KREIGAT
-1174 FKEKIE
+1174 FKDKM
-1180 VEINALK
+1180 EINVLHLN

>member
-1 MTIHYDKIFN
+1 

-23 SLLDGAIKIPDFYK
+23 SLLDGAIRIPDFYK

-62 IAKNEMIG
+62 IAKNEMLS
-70 HMEAAGENEEAAKIK
+70 HMLDESQQEMKKKIQ
-85 AVKPILG
+85 AVKPIVG
-92 CEFYVADGDVEE
+92 CEFYICDGDVIE
-104 DKHTKKPLYHLVLLA
+104 DRSKKTMYHLVLLA
-119 KNQNGYHNLCK
+119 KNQKGYHNLCK
-130 LDSYAT
+130 LDSIAT
-136 TKGHYYKPRIN
+136 TKGYYYKPRIN

-165 QGEVARFCL
+165 QGEVARHIL
-174 NGDKEEAKKR
+174 DGKPAEALKR
-184 AKYYKE
+184 AQYYKD
-190 LFKEDY
+190 LFGEDF

-201 DHGLQEQKDSN
+201 DHGLKEQKDSN
-212 PFLMEVAKELNIKT
+212 PGLMEIAQKLNIKT

-237 QDASWHDTLLCEQ
+237 QDALWHDTLLCEQ
-250 TKSKK
+250 TKSSK
-255 SEVNRFK
+255 SNPNRFK

-271 TVEELRKAF
+271 TVDELRRAF
-280 SWMDEEYFNSC
+280 SWMDEDYFNAC
-291 IETTVEVADKCNFE
+291 IETTVEIAEKCNFE

-310 FGKTKEYLPKFPIPE
+310 FGKTKEYLPKFPCPDGLSE
-325 GFKDEQDYFNH
+325 EEYFH
-336 LCIEGLK
+336 QLCIKGLK

-357 YEYEKGVIFQMG
+357 YKYERSVILNMG

-381 NWAKEHKIPVG
+381 NWAKEHQIPVG

-399 GSIVAYS
+399 GSIVAYA

-414 IQHKL
+414 IYHNL

-434 IDIDFCQ
+434 IDIDFCK
-441 RKRGEV
+441 RRRGEV
-447 IDYVSKRWGKDH
+447 IEYVSKRWGEDH

-473 ALKAVCRVYDIPFQ
+473 ALKAVCRVYDIPFSQ
-487 EANTWAGMVPSAP
+487 ANTWAGYVPNAP

-512 ELKKLCDEN
+512 ELQKLCSEN
-521 PQVQSLVDEALHM
+521 TQVQGLVDEALHM

-559 PITLSKEKSTETQY
+559 PVALSKEKSATTQY

-602 LIKERTGKDIDI
+602 LVEERTGEKIDI
-614 NRIPLDDKETFEM
+614 NRIPLDDKATFEL
-627 LSRGETDAVFQ
+627 LSRGDTDAVFQ
-638 LESSGMKKYIKRLKP
+638 LESGGMKKLVKRLKP
-653 TVFEDLGAMVAL
+653 SVFEDIGALVAL
-665 YRPGPLEAGMVEGFI
+665 YRPGPIEAGMIDDFV
-680 DRKHGREKIEY
+680 DRKHGRQKVEY

-697 PILKDTYGTILYQEQ
+697 GILKETYGTIVYQEQ
-712 IMAIFQSLADYTLGG
+712 IMAIFQTLAGYTLGG

-746 KSIFVDATHKKGMTK
+746 KEIFVEGAAKNNMSK
-761 EAATQLFEQIESFA
+761 EAAIGLFEQIESFA

-793 TAYLKAHYPVEFMCA
+793 TAYLKAHYPVEYMCA
-808 MLTSVADK
+808 MLTSVADNK
-816 QDKTQQYIL
+816 EKTQQYIL
-825 QCQNQGIEVL
+825 QCQAQGIEVL

-843 SQFTPDENNIRFG
+843 AQFTPDGSNIRFG

-863 GEAVIT
+863 GESVI
-869 EIEEVRKEK
+869 EQIELERKEK

-889 VDSKCLNKR
+889 VDFKCLNKR
-898 TLESLIKAGAFS
+898 TLESLIKAGAFLC
-910 SIEKSRKQCLEN
+910 IEKSRKQLLDN
-922 IDSVVEFVQNSA
+922 IDNVINFVQTSA

-942 SLFSAISSE
+942 SLFSALSTDAAE
-951 AQEELN
+951 DLN
-957 IPTFQMSGNSEEEF
+957 IPTFQMHGNPNEDF
-971 SDSQIQQFE
+971 SDSQIQIFE
-980 KELMGIYVTSHPLE
+980 KELMGIYVTSHPLA

-1013 APKQDANVT
+1013 APKADATVT
-1022 LCGLLS
+1022 ICGLLS
-1028 QVIQKSTKKDPTKFI
+1028 QISQKPTKKDPSKFI
-1043 KTGVIEDLT
+1043 KTGSIEDLT
-1052 NRIGFVVFP
+1052 SRISIVAFP
-1061 KVVEKY
+1061 KVVETY

-1074 QKVILKA
+1074 QKVIAKA
-1081 KVSIRDEEINLQVN
+1081 KVNIRDEEINLVIN
-1095 EVKPIT
+1095 EVKPI
-1101 EVNLVKIKFLKELEN
+1101 EQVSLVTIKFLKDLEM
-1116 EENVFLKELLSKYK
+1116 EENVLLKELLAKHK
-1130 GENPVVIEFKAPDEF
+1130 GENPVVIDFEAPDEF
-1145 DTIQDYQMLTSN
+1145 DVPKRFQLLTSN
-1157 HLWVDVNSN
+1157 HLWINLNDGLERELSAT
-1166 IQKEIESS
+1166 
-1174 FKEKIE
+1174 FKDKMQVE
-1180 VEINALK
+1180 VQALG

>member
-1 MTIHYDKIFN
+1 

-23 SLLDGAIKIPDFYK
+23 SLLDGAIRIPDFYK

-62 IAKNEMIG
+62 IAKNEMLS
-70 HMEAAGENEEAAKIK
+70 HMLDESQQEMKKKIQ
-85 AVKPILG
+85 AVKPIVG
-92 CEFYVADGDVEE
+92 CEFYICDGDVIE
-104 DKHTKKPLYHLVLLA
+104 DRSKKTMYHLVLLA
-119 KNQNGYHNLCK
+119 KSQKGYHNLCK
-130 LDSYAT
+130 LDSIAT
-136 TKGHYYKPRIN
+136 TKGYYYKPRIN
-147 HEILEKYKD
+147 HEILEQYKD

-165 QGEVARFCL
+165 QGEVARHIL
-174 NGDKEEAKKR
+174 DGKPDEALKR
-184 AKYYKE
+184 AQYYKD
-190 LFKEDY
+190 LFGEDF

-201 DHGLQEQKDSN
+201 DHGLKEQKDSN
-212 PFLMEVAKELNIKT
+212 PGLMEIAQKLNIKT

-237 QDASWHDTLLCEQ
+237 QDALWHDTLLCEQ
-250 TKSKK
+250 TKSSK
-255 SEVNRFK
+255 SNPNRFK

-271 TVEELRKAF
+271 TVDELRRAF
-280 SWMDEEYFNSC
+280 DWMDEDYFNAC

-310 FGKTKEYLPKFPIPE
+310 FGKTKEYLPKFPCPDGLSE
-325 GFKDEQDYFNH
+325 REYFH
-336 LCIEGLK
+336 ELCIKGLK

-350 PDSIMER
+350 PDSILER
-357 YEYEKGVIFQMG
+357 YEYEKGVIFDMG

-414 IQHKL
+414 IYHKL

-434 IDIDFCQ
+434 VDIDFCK
-441 RKRGEV
+441 RRRGEV
-447 IDYVSKRWGKDH
+447 IDYVSKRWGEDH

-473 ALKAVCRVYDIPFQ
+473 ALKAVCRVYDIPFSQ
-487 EANTWAGMVPSAP
+487 ANGWAGMVPNAP

-512 ELKKLCDEN
+512 ELRKLCDEN
-521 PQVQSLVDEALHM
+521 AQVQSLVDEALHM

-559 PITLSKEKSTETQY
+559 PVALSKEKSSTTQY

-587 FLGLETLTIIQDALD
+587 FLGLETLTIIQDAID
-602 LIKERTGKDIDI
+602 LIEDRTGKKIDI
-614 NRIPLDDKETFEM
+614 NRIPLDDKATFEL
-627 LSRGETDAVFQ
+627 LSRGDTDAVFQ
-638 LESSGMKKYIKRLKP
+638 LESGGMKKLVKRLKP
-653 TVFEDLGAMVAL
+653 SVFEDIGALVAL
-665 YRPGPLEAGMVEGFI
+665 YRPGPIEAGMIDDFV
-680 DRKHGREKIEY
+680 DRKHGRQKVEY

-697 PILKDTYGTILYQEQ
+697 DILKETYGTIVYQEQ
-712 IMAIFQSLADYTLGG
+712 IMAIFQTLAGYTLGG

-746 KSIFVDATHKKGMTK
+746 KEIFVEGAAKNDMPRDAAMS
-761 EAATQLFEQIESFA
+761 LFEQIESFA

-793 TAYLKAHYPVEFMCA
+793 TAYLKAHYPVEYMCA
-808 MLTSVADK
+808 MLTSVADNK
-816 QDKTQQYIL
+816 EKTQQYIL
-825 QCQNQGIEVL
+825 QCQAQGIEVL

-843 SQFTPDENNIRFG
+843 AQFTPDGDNIRFG

-863 GEAVIT
+863 GESVI
-869 EIEEVRKEK
+869 EQIEFERKEK

-889 VDSKCLNKR
+889 VDIKCLNKR
-898 TLESLIKAGAFS
+898 TLESLIKAGAFLC
-910 SIEKSRKQCLEN
+910 IEKSRKQLLDN
-922 IDSVVEFVQNSA
+922 IDNVIAFVQSSA

-942 SLFSAISSE
+942 SLFSTLGADA
-951 AQEELN
+951 AQDLN
-957 IPTFQMSGNSEEEF
+957 IPTFQMYGNPDEDF
-971 SDSQIQQFE
+971 SDSQIQMFE
-980 KELMGIYVTSHPLE
+980 KELMGIYVTSHPLA

-1013 APKQDANVT
+1013 APKADSTVT
-1022 LCGLLS
+1022 ICGLLS
-1028 QVIQKSTKKDPTKFI
+1028 QISQKPTKKDPSKFI
-1043 KTGVIEDLT
+1043 KTGSIEDLT
-1052 NRIGFVVFP
+1052 SRINIVAFP
-1061 KVVEKY
+1061 KVVESY

-1081 KVSIRDEEINLQVN
+1081 KVNIRDEEINLAVN
-1095 EVKPIT
+1095 EVKPI
-1101 EVNLVKIKFLKELEN
+1101 EQVNLVKIKFLKDIAM
-1116 EENVFLKELLSKYK
+1116 EENVLLKELLAKHK
-1130 GENPVVIEFKAPDEF
+1130 GENPVVIDFEAPDEF
-1145 DTIQDYQMLTSN
+1145 DTPKRFQLLTNN
-1157 HLWVDVNSN
+1157 HLWISLNDG
-1166 IQKEIESS
+1166 IEHELNAT
-1174 FKEKIE
+1174 FKDKME
-1180 VEINALK
+1180 VEVQALG

>member
-1 MTIHYDKIFN
+1 

-23 SLLDGAIKIPDFYK
+23 SLLDGAIRIPDFYK

-62 IAKNEMIG
+62 IAKNEMLS
-70 HMEAAGENEEAAKIK
+70 HMLSEEEQEMKKKIE

-92 CEFYVADGDVEE
+92 CEFYICDGDVLE
-104 DKHTKKPLYHLVLLA
+104 DRNKKTMYHLVLLA
-119 KNQNGYHNLCK
+119 KNQKGYHNLCK
-130 LDSYAT
+130 LDSIAT
-136 TKGHYYKPRIN
+136 TKAYYYKPRIN
-147 HEILEKYKD
+147 HEILEQYKD
-156 DLVCLSACI
+156 DLICLSACI
-165 QGEVARFCL
+165 QGEVARNFL
-174 NGDKEEAKKR
+174 DGNKEEAIKR
-184 AKYYKE
+184 AKYYKD
-190 LFKEDY
+190 LFGDDY

-212 PFLMEVAKELNIKT
+212 PFLMEIAKELNIKT

-237 QDASWHDTLLCEQ
+237 QDAAWHDTLLCEQ
-250 TKSKK
+250 TKSSKANP
-255 SEVNRFK
+255 NRFK

-271 TVEELRKAF
+271 TVDELRKAF
-280 SWMDEEYFNSC
+280 SWMDEDYFNTC
-291 IETTVEVADKCNFE
+291 INNTVEIADKIDFQ

-310 FGKTKEYLPKFPIPE
+310 FGKTKEYLPKYPCPD
-325 GFKDEQDYFNH
+325 GYDEVQYFDY
-336 LCIEGLK
+336 LCREGLK

-350 PDSIMER
+350 PDDIIKR
-357 YEYEKGVIFQMG
+357 YEYEYDVICKMG

-414 IQHKL
+414 IRHNL

-441 RKRGEV
+441 RRRGEV
-447 IDYVSKRWGKDH
+447 IDYVSQRWGADH

-473 ALKAVCRVYDIPFQ
+473 ALKAVCRVYDIPFSQ
-487 EANTWAGMVPSAP
+487 ANTWAGMIPSMP
-500 GTKLKDALLDGM
+500 GTKLKEALADGM

-521 PQVQSLVDEALHM
+521 SQVQSLVDEALHM
-534 EGLKNQTGTHA
+534 EGLKNQVGTHA

-559 PITLSKEKSTETQY
+559 PVALSKEKATTTQY
-573 PMAGIEKIGLLKMD
+573 PMAGIEKLGLLKMD

-602 LIKERTGKDIDI
+602 LIKARTGKDIDI
-614 NRIPLDDKETFEM
+614 NNIPLDDEKTFEM
-627 LSRGETDAVFQ
+627 LSKGETDAVFQ

-665 YRPGPLEAGMVEGFI
+665 YRPGPLEAGMVEDFI
-680 DRKHGREKIEY
+680 DRKHGRQKIEY

-697 PILKDTYGTILYQEQ
+697 GILKDTYGTILYQEQ
-712 IMAIFQSLADYTLGG
+712 IMAIFQTLADYSLGG

-746 KSIFVDATHKKGMTK
+746 KSIFVEATAKKGMSS
-761 EAATQLFEQIESFA
+761 EAATKLFEQIESFA

-816 QDKTQQYIL
+816 QEKTQQYIL
-825 QCQNQGIEVL
+825 QCQSQGIKVL

-843 SQFTPDENNIRFG
+843 SQFTPDDNNIRFG

-863 GEAVIT
+863 GEAVI
-869 EIEEVRKEK
+869 EQIEKERENK

-889 VDSKCLNKR
+889 VDMKCLNKR

-910 SIEKSRKQCLEN
+910 CIEKSRKQLLEN
-922 IDSVVEFVQNSA
+922 IDKVVEFVQASA

-942 SLFSAISSE
+942 SLFSALGGE

-957 IPTFQMSGNSEEEF
+957 IPTFQMSGNSDDEF
-971 SDSQIQQFE
+971 SDSQIQLFE
-980 KELMGIYVTSHPLE
+980 KELMGIYVTSHPLA
-994 SIKDT
+994 SIQGT

-1008 SDILE
+1008 SDIFE
-1013 APKQDANVT
+1013 NPKPDATVT
-1022 LCGLLS
+1022 ICGLLS
-1028 QVIQKSTKKDPTKFI
+1028 QIVQKPTKKDPTKFI
-1043 KTGVIEDLT
+1043 KTGTIEDLT
-1052 NRIGFVVFP
+1052 SRIGVVAFP
-1061 KVVEKY
+1061 KIVEKY

-1081 KVSIRDEEINLQVN
+1081 KINVKDEEINLAIN
-1095 EVKPIT
+1095 EVKPIE
-1101 EVNLVKIKFLKELEN
+1101 EVNLVTLKVLKELAM
-1116 EENVFLKELLSKYK
+1116 EENILLKELLAKHK
-1130 GENPVVIEFKAPDEF
+1130 GENPVVIDFEAPDEF
-1145 DTIQDYQMLTSN
+1145 NMPKRFQLLTN
-1157 HLWVDVNSN
+1157 DHLWVSINDDM
-1166 IQKEIESS
+1166 KREIGAT
-1174 FKEKIE
+1174 FKDKM
-1180 VEINALK
+1180 EINILHLN

>member
-1 MTIHYDKIFN
+1 

-23 SLLDGAIKIPDFYK
+23 SLLDGAIRIPDFYK

-62 IAKNEMIG
+62 IAKNEMLS
-70 HMEAAGENEEAAKIK
+70 HMLSEEEQEMKKKIE

-92 CEFYVADGDVEE
+92 CEFYICDGEVID
-104 DKHTKKPLYHLVLLA
+104 DHSKKTMYHLVLLA

-130 LDSYAT
+130 LDSIAT
-136 TKGHYYKPRIN
+136 TKGYYYKPRIN

-156 DLVCLSACI
+156 DLICLSACI
-165 QGEVARFCL
+165 QGEVARNIL
-174 NGDKEEAKKR
+174 DGNKDEAIKK

-190 LFKEDY
+190 LFGEDY

-201 DHGLQEQKDSN
+201 DHGLKEQKDSN
-212 PFLMEVAKELNIKT
+212 PVLMEIAKELNIKT

-237 QDASWHDTLLCEQ
+237 QDAAWHDTLLCEQ
-250 TKSKK
+250 TKSSK
-255 SEVNRFK
+255 SNPNRFK

-280 SWMDEEYFNSC
+280 SWMDEDYFNTC
-291 IETTVEVADKCNFE
+291 IENTVEIADKVDFQ

-310 FGKTKEYLPKFPIPE
+310 FGKTKEYLPKYPCPE
-325 GFKDEQDYFNH
+325 EYDEVQYFDY
-336 LCIEGLK
+336 LCRKGLK

-350 PDSIMER
+350 PDDIMKR
-357 YEYEKGVIFQMG
+357 YEYEFDVICKMG

-414 IQHKL
+414 IRHNL

-441 RKRGEV
+441 RRRGEV
-447 IDYVSKRWGKDH
+447 IDYVSERWGADH

-473 ALKAVCRVYDIPFQ
+473 ALKAVCRVYDIPFAQ
-487 EANTWAGMVPSAP
+487 ANLWAGMIPSAP

-521 PQVQSLVDEALHM
+521 SQVQSLVDEALHM
-534 EGLKNQTGTHA
+534 EGLKNQVGTHA

-559 PITLSKEKSTETQY
+559 PVALSKEKSSTTQY
-573 PMAGIEKIGLLKMD
+573 PMAGIEKLGLLKMD

-602 LIKERTGKDIDI
+602 LIKARTGKDIDI
-614 NRIPLDDKETFEM
+614 NNIPLDDKETFEM
-627 LSRGETDAVFQ
+627 LSKGETDAVFQ

-665 YRPGPLEAGMVEGFI
+665 YRPGPLEAGMVEDFI
-680 DRKHGREKIEY
+680 DRKHGRQKIEY

-697 PILKDTYGTILYQEQ
+697 SILKDTYGTILYQEQ
-712 IMAIFQSLADYTLGG
+712 IMAIFQTLADYSLGG

-746 KSIFVDATHKKGMTK
+746 KSIFVDATAKKGMSS
-761 EAATQLFEQIESFA
+761 EAATKLFEQIESFA

-816 QDKTQQYIL
+816 QEKTQQYIL
-825 QCQNQGIEVL
+825 QCQAQGIEVL

-843 SQFTPDENNIRFG
+843 SQFTPDGNNIRFG

-863 GEAVIT
+863 GEAVI
-869 EIEEVRKEK
+869 EQIEQERANK

-889 VDSKCLNKR
+889 VDFKCLNKR

-910 SIEKSRKQCLEN
+910 CIEKSRKQLLEN
-922 IDSVVEFVQNSA
+922 IDGVVEFVQNAA

-942 SLFSAISSE
+942 SLFSALSGE
-951 AQEELN
+951 TQEELN
-957 IPTFQMSGNSEEEF
+957 IPTFQMQGNSDDEF

-980 KELMGIYVTSHPLE
+980 KELMGIYVTSHPLG
-994 SIKDT
+994 SIKNT

-1013 APKQDANVT
+1013 NPKQDENVT
-1022 LCGLLS
+1022 ICGLLS
-1028 QVIQKSTKKDPTKFI
+1028 QIIQKPTKKDPSKFI
-1043 KTGVIEDLT
+1043 KTGIIEDLT
-1052 NRIGFVVFP
+1052 ARIGVVAFP
-1061 KVVEKY
+1061 KIVESY

-1074 QKVILKA
+1074 QKVILRA
-1081 KVSIRDEEINLQVN
+1081 KVNVRDEEINLAIN
-1095 EVKPIT
+1095 EVKPI
-1101 EVNLVKIKFLKELEN
+1101 EQVNLVTLKFLKEFKM
-1116 EENVFLKELLSKYK
+1116 EENILLKELLAKHK
-1130 GENPVVIEFKAPDEF
+1130 GENPVVIDFEAIDEF
-1145 DTIQDYQMLTSN
+1145 NNSRRFQLLTNN
-1157 HLWVDVNSN
+1157 HLWISLNTGLEKELSSTFKD
-1166 IQKEIESS
+1166 KLEIEVQSLA
-1174 FKEKIE
+1174 
-1180 VEINALK
+1180 N

>member
-1 MTIHYDKIFN
+1 

-23 SLLDGAIKIPDFYK
+23 SLLDGAIRIPEFYK
-37 FAAENDM
+37 YAAENGF

-62 IAKNEMIG
+62 IAKNEMLS
-70 HMEAAGENEEAAKIK
+70 HMLSDEQQEMKKKIE

-92 CEFYVADGDVEE
+92 CEFYICEGDVLE
-104 DKHTKKPLYHLVLLA
+104 DRSKKTMYHLVLLA

-130 LDSYAT
+130 LDSIAT
-136 TKGHYYKPRIN
+136 TKAYYYKPRIN
-147 HEILEKYKD
+147 HEILEQYKD
-156 DLVCLSACI
+156 DLICLSACI
-165 QGEVARFCL
+165 QGEVARKYL
-174 NGDKEEAKKR
+174 DGDEEGAIE
-184 AKYYKE
+184 AVKYYKN
-190 LFKEDY
+190 LFKDDY

-201 DHGLQEQKDSN
+201 DHGLKEQKDSN
-212 PFLMEVAKELNIKT
+212 PFLMKMAEEYNIKT
-226 VITNDSHYLRA
+226 VITNDSHYLKA
-237 QDASWHDTLLCEQ
+237 QDAAWHDTLLCEQ
-250 TKSKK
+250 TKSSKANP
-255 SEVNRFK
+255 NRFK

-280 SWMDEEYFNSC
+280 SWMDEDYFNKC
-291 IETTVEVADKCNFE
+291 IETTVEVADKIDFQ

-310 FGKTKEYLPKFPIPE
+310 FGKTREYLPKYPCPDGKTE
-325 GFKDEQDYFNH
+325 EEYFDC

-350 PDSIMER
+350 PNSIIER
-357 YEYEKGVIFQMG
+357 YEYEKSVIFKMG

-381 NWAKEHKIPVG
+381 NWAKEHSIPVG

-414 IQHKL
+414 IYHNL

-441 RKRGEV
+441 RRRGEV
-447 IDYVSKRWGKDH
+447 IDYVSDKWGKDH

-473 ALKAVCRVYDIPFQ
+473 ALKAVCRVYDIPFSQ
-487 EANTWAGMVPSAP
+487 ANTWAGMVPSAP
-500 GTKLKDALLDGM
+500 GTKLKEALLDGM

-521 PQVQSLVDEALHM
+521 DQVNSLVNEALHM

-559 PITLSKEKSTETQY
+559 PIALSKEKASTTQY

-602 LIKERTGKDIDI
+602 LIKQRTGKSIDI
-614 NRIPLDDKETFEM
+614 NRIPLDDKLTFD
-627 LSRGETDAVFQ
+627 LLTRGETDAVFQ
-638 LESSGMKKYIKRLKP
+638 LESGGMKKLVKRLKP
-653 TVFEDLGAMVAL
+653 NVFEDLGALVAL
-665 YRPGPLEAGMVEGFI
+665 YRPGPLEAGMVDDFV
-680 DRKHGREKIEY
+680 DRKHGRQKIEY

-697 PILKDTYGTILYQEQ
+697 NILNDTYGTILYQEQ
-712 IMAIFQSLADYTLGG
+712 IMQIFQTLADYSLGD

-746 KSIFVDATHKKGMTK
+746 KERFVKASASKGMS
-761 EAATQLFEQIESFA
+761 EQAATALFEQIESFA

-816 QDKTQQYIL
+816 QEKTQQYIL
-825 QCQNQGIEVL
+825 QCQAQGINVL

-843 SQFTPDENNIRFG
+843 AQFTPDGNNIRFG
-856 LASIKNV
+856 LTSIKNV
-863 GEAVIT
+863 GEAVI
-869 EIEEVRKEK
+869 EQIELERKNK
-878 PFESFYDFCSR
+878 PFESFFDFCTR
-889 VDSKCLNKR
+889 VDMKCLNKR

-910 SIEKSRKQCLEN
+910 CIEKSRKQLLNN
-922 IDSVVEFVQNSA
+922 IDAVVEFVQNSN

-942 SLFSAISSE
+942 SLFAGLSGDS
-951 AQEELN
+951 QEELN
-957 IPTFQMSGNSEEEF
+957 IPTFKMQGDENDEF
-971 SDSQIQQFE
+971 TDSQIQIFE
-980 KELMGIYVTSHPLE
+980 KELMGIYVTSHPLK

-999 LKYITTQTI
+999 VKYITPQTI

-1013 APKQDANVT
+1013 SPKQDENVT
-1022 LCGLLS
+1022 ICGLLS
-1028 QVIQKSTKKDPTKFI
+1028 QITQKPTKKDPTKFI
-1043 KTGVIEDLT
+1043 KTGIIEDLT
-1052 NRIGFVVFP
+1052 SRISIVAFP
-1061 KVVEKY
+1061 KIVEKY

-1081 KVSIRDEEINLQVN
+1081 KVNIRDEEINLAVN
-1095 EVKPIT
+1095 EVRPI
-1101 EVNLVKIKFLKELEN
+1101 ENVSLVRIKFLEELKM
-1116 EENVFLKELLSKYK
+1116 EENIYLKDLLTKHK
-1130 GENPVVIEFKAPDEF
+1130 GENPVVIDFVAPDEF
-1145 DTIQDYQMLTSN
+1145 DTLKNYELLIS
-1157 HLWVDVNSN
+1157 HKLWVDVNSN
-1166 IQKEIESS
+1166 VEQ
-1174 FKEKIE
+1174 
-1180 VEINALK
+1180 EINNAFKNKLQIDIKALA

>member
-1 MTIHYDKIFN
+1 

-23 SLLDGAIKIPDFYK
+23 SLLDGAIRIPDFYK

-62 IAKNEMIG
+62 IAKNEMLS
-70 HMEAAGENEEAAKIK
+70 HMLTDDVQELKKKIE
-85 AVKPILG
+85 AVKPIVG
-92 CEFYVADGDVEE
+92 CEFYICEGDVIE
-104 DKHTKKPLYHLVLLA
+104 DRSKKTMYHLVLLA

-130 LDSYAT
+130 LDSIAT
-136 TKGHYYKPRIN
+136 TQGYYYKPRIN
-147 HEILEKYKD
+147 HEILEKYHED
-156 DLVCLSACI
+156 IICLSACI
-165 QGEVARFCL
+165 QGEVARNIL
-174 NGDKEEAKKR
+174 DGNLEKAREK
-184 AKYYKE
+184 AKYYHN
-190 LFKEDY
+190 LFGEDF

-212 PFLMEVAKELNIKT
+212 PELMKIAEELGVKT

-237 QDASWHDTLLCEQ
+237 QDAAWHDTLLCEQ
-250 TKSKK
+250 TKSSK
-255 SEVNRFK
+255 SNPNRFK

-280 SWMDEEYFNSC
+280 SWMDEDYFNKC
-291 IETTVEVADKCNFE
+291 IETTVEVADKCDFQ

-310 FGKTKEYLPKFPIPE
+310 FGKTKEYLPKFPCPE
-325 GFKDEQDYFNH
+325 GYDEKSYFDY
-336 LCIEGLK
+336 LCTKGLK
-343 KRYGDPI
+343 ERYGDPI
-350 PDSIMER
+350 PESILER

-381 NWAKEHKIPVG
+381 NWAKEHGIPVG

-414 IQHKL
+414 IEHKL

-434 IDIDFCQ
+434 VDIDFCQ
-441 RKRGEV
+441 RRRGEV
-447 IDYVSKRWGKDH
+447 IEYVSERWGKDH

-473 ALKAVCRVYDIPFQ
+473 ALKAVCRVYDIPFSQ
-487 EANTWAGMVPSAP
+487 ANTWAGMVPSNP
-500 GTKLKDALLDGM
+500 GTKLKEALLDGM

-521 PQVQSLVDEALHM
+521 SQVQSLVDEALHM

-545 AGVIIAPRP
+545 AGVIIAPKP
-554 MDEII
+554 MSEII
-559 PITLSKEKSTETQY
+559 PVTLSKEKSTETQY

-587 FLGLETLTIIQDALD
+587 FLGLETLTIIRDALD
-602 LIKERTGKDIDI
+602 LVKERTGEWINI
-614 NRIPLDDKETFEM
+614 NRIPLDDKETFEL
-627 LSRGETDAVFQ
+627 LSRGDTDAVFQ
-638 LESSGMKKYIKRLKP
+638 LESGGMKKLVKRLKP
-653 TVFEDLGAMVAL
+653 SVFADIGALVAL
-665 YRPGPLEAGMVEGFI
+665 YRPGPIEAGMIDDFV
-680 DRKHGREKIEY
+680 DRKHGRQKVEY

-697 PILKDTYGTILYQEQ
+697 GILEETYGTIVYQEQ
-712 IMAIFQSLADYTLGG
+712 IMAIFQTLAGYTLGG

-746 KSIFVDATHKKGMTK
+746 KEIFVEG
-761 EAATQLFEQIESFA
+761 AAKNNMPREKAIALFEQIESFA

-808 MLTSVADK
+808 MLTSVCDK
-816 QDKTQQYIL
+816 QEKTQQYIL
-825 QCQNQGIEVL
+825 QCQSQGIEVL
-835 APDINKSN
+835 PPDINHSN
-843 SQFTPDENNIRFG
+843 SQFTPDGNNIRFG

-863 GEAVIT
+863 GEAVI
-869 EIEEVRKEK
+869 EQIEQERKEK

-910 SIEKSRKQCLEN
+910 TIEKSRKQCLEN

-942 SLFSAISSE
+942 SLFSAISAE
-951 AQEELN
+951 AQEDLN
-957 IPTFQMSGNSEEEF
+957 IPTFKMQGNPEEEF
-971 SDSQIQQFE
+971 TDTQIQQFE

-994 SIKDT
+994 SIKDI
-999 LKYITTQTI
+999 LKYITTKTI
-1008 SDILE
+1008 ADIKE
-1013 APKQDANVT
+1013 APKPDSEVT
-1022 LCGLLS
+1022 ICGLLS
-1028 QVIQKSTKKDPTKFI
+1028 QVIQKPTKKDPSKFI
-1043 KTGVIEDLT
+1043 KTGTIEDLT
-1052 NRIGFVVFP
+1052 DRIGFVVFP
-1061 KVVEKY
+1061 KTVEAI
-1067 GALIESE
+1067 GALIESD

-1081 KVSIRDEEINLQVN
+1081 KVNIRDEEINLVVN
-1095 EVKPIT
+1095 EVKPI
-1101 EVNLVKIKFLKELEN
+1101 ESVNLVTIKMLRDLEA
-1116 EENVFLKELLSKYK
+1116 EENVYLKELLAKHK
-1130 GENPVVIEFKAPDEF
+1130 GNNPVIIDFEAPDEF
-1145 DTIQDYQMLTSN
+1145 SNLQRYQMLVSN
-1157 HLWVDVNSN
+1157 HLWVDLSGNVEREVEMSFKDKLEFS
-1166 IQKEIESS
+1166 IQK
-1174 FKEKIE
+1174 
-1180 VEINALK
+1180 LG

>member
-1 MTIHYDKIFN
+1 

-23 SLLDGAIKIPDFYK
+23 SLLDGAIRIPDFYK

-62 IAKNEMIG
+62 IAKNEMLS
-70 HMEAAGENEEAAKIK
+70 HMLSEEEQEMKKKIE

-92 CEFYVADGDVEE
+92 CEFYICDGDVLE
-104 DKHTKKPLYHLVLLA
+104 DRSKKTMYHLVLLA
-119 KNQNGYHNLCK
+119 KNQKGYHNLCK
-130 LDSYAT
+130 LDSIAT
-136 TKGHYYKPRIN
+136 TKAYYYKPRIN
-147 HEILEKYKD
+147 HEILEQYKD
-156 DLVCLSACI
+156 DLICLSACI
-165 QGEVARFCL
+165 QGEVARNFL
-174 NGDKEEAKKR
+174 DGNKEEAIKR
-184 AKYYKE
+184 AKYYKD
-190 LFKEDY
+190 LFGDDY

-212 PFLMEVAKELNIKT
+212 PFLMEIAKELNIKT

-237 QDASWHDTLLCEQ
+237 QDAAWHDTLLCEQ
-250 TKSKK
+250 TKSSKANP
-255 SEVNRFK
+255 NRFK

-271 TVEELRKAF
+271 TVDELRKAF
-280 SWMDEEYFNSC
+280 SWMDEDYFNTC
-291 IETTVEVADKCNFE
+291 INNTVEIADKIDFQ

-310 FGKTKEYLPKFPIPE
+310 FGKTKEYLPKYPCPD
-325 GFKDEQDYFNH
+325 GYDEVQYFDY
-336 LCIEGLK
+336 LCREGLK

-350 PDSIMER
+350 PDDIIKR
-357 YEYEKGVIFQMG
+357 YEYEYDVICKMG

-414 IQHKL
+414 IRHNL

-441 RKRGEV
+441 RRRGEV
-447 IDYVSKRWGKDH
+447 IDYVSQRWGADH

-473 ALKAVCRVYDIPFQ
+473 ALKAVCRVYDIPFSQ
-487 EANTWAGMVPSAP
+487 ANTWAGMIPSMP
-500 GTKLKDALLDGM
+500 GTKLKEALADGM

-521 PQVQSLVDEALHM
+521 SQVQSLVDEALHM
-534 EGLKNQTGTHA
+534 EGLKNQVGTHA

-559 PITLSKEKSTETQY
+559 PVALSKEKATTTQY
-573 PMAGIEKIGLLKMD
+573 PMAGIEKLGLLKMD

-602 LIKERTGKDIDI
+602 LIKARTGKDIDI
-614 NRIPLDDKETFEM
+614 NNIPLDDEKTFEM
-627 LSRGETDAVFQ
+627 LSKGETDAVFQ

-665 YRPGPLEAGMVEGFI
+665 YRPGPLEAGMVEDFI
-680 DRKHGREKIEY
+680 DRKHGRQKIEY

-697 PILKDTYGTILYQEQ
+697 GILKDTYGTILYQEQ
-712 IMAIFQSLADYTLGG
+712 IMAIFQTLADYSLGG

-746 KSIFVDATHKKGMTK
+746 KSIFVEATAKKGMSS
-761 EAATQLFEQIESFA
+761 EAATKLFEQIESFA

-816 QDKTQQYIL
+816 QEKTQQYIL
-825 QCQNQGIEVL
+825 QCQSQGIKVL

-843 SQFTPDENNIRFG
+843 SQFTPDDNNIRFG

-863 GEAVIT
+863 GEAVI
-869 EIEEVRKEK
+869 EQIEKERENK

-889 VDSKCLNKR
+889 VDMKCLNKR

-910 SIEKSRKQCLEN
+910 CIEKSRKQLLEN
-922 IDSVVEFVQNSA
+922 IDKVVEFVQASA

-942 SLFSAISSE
+942 SLFSALGGE

-957 IPTFQMSGNSEEEF
+957 IPTFQMSGNSDDEF
-971 SDSQIQQFE
+971 SDSQIQLFE
-980 KELMGIYVTSHPLE
+980 KELMGIYVTSHPLA
-994 SIKDT
+994 SIQGT

-1008 SDILE
+1008 SDIFE
-1013 APKQDANVT
+1013 NPKPDATVT
-1022 LCGLLS
+1022 ICGLLS
-1028 QVIQKSTKKDPTKFI
+1028 QIVQKPTKKDPTKFI
-1043 KTGVIEDLT
+1043 KTGTIEDLT
-1052 NRIGFVVFP
+1052 SRIGVVAFP
-1061 KVVEKY
+1061 KIVEKY

-1081 KVSIRDEEINLQVN
+1081 KINVKDEEINLAIN
-1095 EVKPIT
+1095 EVKPIE
-1101 EVNLVKIKFLKELEN
+1101 EVNLVTLKVLKELAM
-1116 EENVFLKELLSKYK
+1116 EENILLKELLAKHK
-1130 GENPVVIEFKAPDEF
+1130 GENPVVIDFEAPDEF
-1145 DTIQDYQMLTSN
+1145 NMPKRFQLLTN
-1157 HLWVDVNSN
+1157 DHLWVSINDDM
-1166 IQKEIESS
+1166 KREIGAT
-1174 FKEKIE
+1174 FKDKM
-1180 VEINALK
+1180 EINVLHLN